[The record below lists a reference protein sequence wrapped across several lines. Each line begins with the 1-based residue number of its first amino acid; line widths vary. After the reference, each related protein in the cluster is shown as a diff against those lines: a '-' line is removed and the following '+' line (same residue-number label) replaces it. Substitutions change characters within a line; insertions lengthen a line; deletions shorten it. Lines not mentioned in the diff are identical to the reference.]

1 LLVLIGLLNP
11 GTIIGMKCDNF
22 MSLT

>member
-1 LLVLIGLLNP
+1 LLVLLGLLNP
-11 GTIIGMKCDNF
+11 EAIIGMKCDNF